1 MSHQHDDR
9 NWEIIEAGKRK
20 RWQTVSG
27 IAAESYRKN
36 RSLPNQ
42 SFRFVAEAFCRE
54 NRSDTSVLVRTLF
67 PRLKDAKRNKYA
79 ALLWTEMSDVW
90 ERASCAHAL
99 RVAKRAAECTRSL
112 SSATTIPEESAALL
126 TIVERLSS
134 TKTTTDL
141 AMSTF
146 GAMRRNDMV
155 LILFDKIVRERR
167 VTRTSIDRALI
178 SATHLDEI
186 GTREVIVD
194 VPPLVRRHDGVD
206 TGKTTSRRSNESSL
220 LHLARS
226 LATAPERMVTNV
238 RVPDVGDAPFTA
250 WVLNV
255 QKKSGTHSYPTNVL
269 RKLRMSSPVLRRLLL
284 HVVGNLSGGGRPAGG
299 REREFLC
306 EIVDLCGRRRSMG
319 DEDDLDFLHRTLRQ
333 DDTLFRDERLIRRFI
348 FAYAKRKQWDVVLD
362 LLADYNFFDVRVGPH
377 MLGVMLVAY
386 CRGQRWGEAS
396 FVADAMRAARID
408 LGADWRREL
417 TTGGVKL
424 DGEGH
429 GEMGASLRALLKAPR
444 APSRTRE
451 GEGS

>member
-1 MSHQHDDR
+1 MIPYRRYVRCLRSYSSLRRIGRQNRQIHKETWYREERTSSSSSSTRREERVGTVFDLRRSCMEKRKQIGINRSVCMRTIMTTKESRMSHQHDDR

-155 LILFDKIVRERR
+155 LILFDKIVF
-167 VTRTSIDRALI
+167 
-178 SATHLDEI
+178 HFF
-186 GTREVIVD
+186 
-194 VPPLVRRHDGVD
+194 
-206 TGKTTSRRSNESSL
+206 GKGL
-220 LHLARS
+220 LQ
-226 LATAPERMVTNV
+226 
-238 RVPDVGDAPFTA
+238 F
-250 WVLNV
+250 
-255 QKKSGTHSYPTNVL
+255 
-269 RKLRMSSPVLRRLLL
+269 
-284 HVVGNLSGGGRPAGG
+284 
-299 REREFLC
+299 
-306 EIVDLCGRRRSMG
+306 
-319 DEDDLDFLHRTLRQ
+319 
-333 DDTLFRDERLIRRFI
+333 
-348 FAYAKRKQWDVVLD
+348 
-362 LLADYNFFDVRVGPH
+362 
-377 MLGVMLVAY
+377 
-386 CRGQRWGEAS
+386 
-396 FVADAMRAARID
+396 
-408 LGADWRREL
+408 
-417 TTGGVKL
+417 
-424 DGEGH
+424 
-429 GEMGASLRALLKAPR
+429 
-444 APSRTRE
+444 
-451 GEGS
+451 